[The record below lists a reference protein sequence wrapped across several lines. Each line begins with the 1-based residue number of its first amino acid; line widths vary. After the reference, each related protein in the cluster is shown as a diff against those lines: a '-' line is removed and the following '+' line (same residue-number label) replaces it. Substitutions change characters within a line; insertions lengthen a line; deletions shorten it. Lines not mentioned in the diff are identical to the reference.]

1 VGLAR
6 SNDQGQKEQLNHHYC
21 SKVKA
26 DCALF
31 VTFTASNYLRM
42 KNYILLVALI
52 GLHLTAVAQEKAKIK
67 GSKIVTI
74 TQKEVGEFQSI
85 EVGENL
91 EVYLIKGDKNGVEIE
106 ADDNLHDAIDLKVTG
121 TNLTIGTNKTI
132 TGAKK
137 LSIRISYTPKFNTV
151 ISKGESSI
159 MALAPVQL
167 DSIVFKS
174 FDNSKVFAYLNSKN
188 VTVMANDKSKGEWN
202 IKAEKTKIELS
213 KNSKMKALIA
223 SLSLNCDLYQR
234 AIADIEGDIN
244 DMKLRLDNNSTYNGK
259 NCAVK
264 NAELTMEAYTNS
276 NINVTST
283 LSIDASGKA
292 EIQLYGDQ
300 KIDMKRFVDNAIL
313 YKKPTK

>member
-1 VGLAR
+1 
-6 SNDQGQKEQLNHHYC
+6 
-21 SKVKA
+21 
-26 DCALF
+26 
-31 VTFTASNYLRM
+31 
-42 KNYILLVALI
+42 
-52 GLHLTAVAQEKAKIK
+52 
-67 GSKIVTI
+67 
-74 TQKEVGEFQSI
+74 
-85 EVGENL
+85 
-91 EVYLIKGDKNGVEIE
+91 
-106 ADDNLHDAIDLKVTG
+106 
-121 TNLTIGTNKTI
+121 
-132 TGAKK
+132 
-137 LSIRISYTPKFNTV
+137 LSIRISYTPSFNTV
-151 ISKGESSI
+151 ISKGDASI

-188 VTVMANDKSKGEWN
+188 ITVLANDKSKGEWN

-213 KNSKMKALIA
+213 KNAKMKALIA
-223 SLSLNCDLYQR
+223 SISMRCDLYQR
-234 AIADIEGDIN
+234 AIADIEGDIT
-244 DMKLRLDNNSTYNGK
+244 DLKLRLDNNATYNGK

-276 NINVTST
+276 NLNVTSA

>member
-1 VGLAR
+1 
-6 SNDQGQKEQLNHHYC
+6 
-21 SKVKA
+21 
-26 DCALF
+26 
-31 VTFTASNYLRM
+31 M
-42 KNYILLVALI
+42 KNYILLIALL

-132 TGAKK
+132 TAAKK
-137 LSIRISYTPKFNTV
+137 LSIRISYTPSFNTV
-151 ISKGESSI
+151 ISKGDASI

-188 VTVMANDKSKGEWN
+188 ITVLANDKSKGEWN

-213 KNSKMKALIA
+213 KNAKMKALIA
-223 SLSLNCDLYQR
+223 SISMRCDLYQR
-234 AIADIEGDIN
+234 AIADIEGDIT
-244 DMKLRLDNNSTYNGK
+244 DLKLRLDNNATYNGK

-276 NINVTST
+276 NLNVTSA